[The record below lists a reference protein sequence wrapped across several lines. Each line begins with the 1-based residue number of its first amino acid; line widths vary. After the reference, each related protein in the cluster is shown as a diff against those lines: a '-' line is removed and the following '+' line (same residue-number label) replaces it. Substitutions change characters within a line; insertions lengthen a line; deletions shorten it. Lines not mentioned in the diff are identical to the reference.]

1 MVDDTS
7 PGEIGPD
14 DRGDSQQVSFRFHAR
29 ALQALG
35 RDLVTDDVVA
45 VMELVKN
52 SYDAMA
58 TTVEVHIHQEQEA
71 ADGDEGEEPD
81 GEEEQKEGEE
91 EEWRERGYIEI
102 SDDGYGMDYPT
113 IENVWCVIATPHR
126 KGSPVSKFGRRSR
139 SATGEKGLGR
149 LSAARLGSGLE
160 VTTKTPGGSALAFS
174 VDWERLMAA
183 DDLGKAAFRVAE
195 APSGAIEGRYGT
207 RLRITGLASRWSSDK
222 IDELRENLSRLVS
235 PFAKA
240 EDFSLRLKAST
251 EGTEPNLVTI
261 ESPAFLS
268 EPKYSITG
276 CVGEEGMIE
285 YRYQYCPIGRP
296 VDRECEDSEDWAT
309 VFGSLPAADKANLR
323 ESGPDCGPF
332 EFELRAWD
340 LTGDDTRDLAEHFKE
355 SRSYIRGAIRSHP
368 GVLVYRDD
376 VLVLPKSDSKRDWL
390 GLDLRRVSR
399 VGPRLSTS
407 QIVGFVQISK
417 ADNPSVV
424 DTSDREGLVSN
435 PATISFRHLV
445 TRVVGLLE
453 GERHTDRMEGRDV
466 GMARDLFADLTADPL
481 VAKLEDLRDR
491 GGGVGDAIE
500 AAMTFGNE
508 LAQARAAIERRFG
521 YYNRLAVI
529 GTIAHLV
536 IHEIRNR
543 TTVIGR
549 GLRKTSELAERF
561 EDEVTARALEL
572 ARSSVKTLEALADR
586 FLPLASRSYRPTR
599 RTTVVE
605 ESIERCLAMEDADI
619 RSSGVAVEKP
629 GQGRTSV
636 LIDPGELDTI
646 MLNLLTNSLYW
657 MRTGPGERRLR
668 LRLVPGPDGGRV
680 TVSIDDTGPGIDPAD
695 RDRVFWPGVTRKPD
709 GIGMGLTVAAELVD
723 GRGGQ
728 MRTVVPG
735 ELGGVDVR
743 V

>member
-1 MVDDTS
+1 MVDDTNRS
-7 PGEIGPD
+7 VILPD
-14 DRGDSQQVSFRFHAR
+14 DTADDPQVSFRFHAR

-52 SYDAMA
+52 AYDAMA
-58 TTVEVHIHQEQEA
+58 TTVEIHIHQEQEA
-71 ADGDEGEEPD
+71 EDEADSSTEED
-81 GEEEQKEGEE
+81 QHDRVQGF
-91 EEWRERGYIEI
+91 IEI
-102 SDDGYGMDYPT
+102 SDDGSGMDFPT

-126 KGSPVSKFGRRSR
+126 KDSPVSKSERRFR

-149 LSAARLGSGLE
+149 LSAARLGRGLE
-160 VTTKTPGGSALAFS
+160 VTTKTVEGSALSFS
-174 VDWERLMAA
+174 VDWERLLEV
-183 DDLGKAAFRVAE
+183 DDLDKAVFRVA
-195 APSGAIEGRYGT
+195 PMPTGVIEGSHGT
-207 RLRITGLASRWSSDK
+207 RLRITGLAGRWNKEK
-222 IDELRENLSRLVS
+222 IDDLRENLSRLVS

-240 EDFSLRLKAST
+240 KDFSIRLKAST
-251 EGTEPNLVTI
+251 EGTDPTPVTI
-261 ESPAFLS
+261 KSPAFMS
-268 EPKYSITG
+268 EPKYSLKGRVRTD
-276 CVGEEGMIE
+276 GMIE
-285 YRYQYCPIGRP
+285 YQYQYHPIGRP
-296 VDRECEDSEDWAT
+296 VDRECEATEKWAT
-309 VFGSLPAADKANLR
+309 IFDSLSKADKANLR

-355 SRSYIRGAIRSHP
+355 SRSYIRGAIKSHR
-368 GVLVYRDD
+368 GVSVYRDD
-376 VLVLPKSDSKRDWL
+376 VLVLPKSDSTRDWL

-407 QIVGFVQISK
+407 QIVGFVRISK
-417 ADNPSVV
+417 AANPAVV

-435 PATISFRHLV
+435 PATISFRLLV
-445 TRVVGLLE
+445 TRIVGMLE
-453 GERHTDRMEGRDV
+453 GERHADRVTGRDV
-466 GMARDLFADLTADPL
+466 AMAKDLFSDLTADPL
-481 VAKLEDLRDR
+481 VAKLENLRDR
-491 GGGVGDAIE
+491 GGAFEDAIE
-500 AAMTFGNE
+500 VAVSFGDE
-508 LAQARAAIERRFG
+508 LTQARAALQRRFG

-543 TTVIGR
+543 TTVIGH
-549 GLRKTSELAERF
+549 GVRKASELAARF
-561 EDEVTARALEL
+561 EDEVTARALGL
-572 ARSSVKTLEALADR
+572 AKNSVKTLEALADR

-605 ESIERCLAMEDADI
+605 ESIERCLAMEDAEI
-619 RSSGVAVEKP
+619 RSSGVTVETRET
-629 GQGRTSV
+629 GCTSV

-657 MRTGPGERRLR
+657 MRTATGERRLG
-668 LRLVPGPDGGRV
+668 LRLAPGPTRGRV
-680 TVSIDDTGPGIDPAD
+680 TVSVDDTGPGLDPDD

-735 ELGGVDVR
+735 KLGGATFEFDLPVAGTE
-743 V
+743 